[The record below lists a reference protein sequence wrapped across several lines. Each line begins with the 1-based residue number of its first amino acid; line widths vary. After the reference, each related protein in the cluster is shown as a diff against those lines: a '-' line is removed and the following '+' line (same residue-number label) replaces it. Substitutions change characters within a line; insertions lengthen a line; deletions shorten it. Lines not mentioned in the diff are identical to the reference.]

1 MAQNS
6 SKFIILGENPGLD
19 TFAEKLSNEALGA
32 QASVIR
38 WDRGCVKTKD
48 QFEEQM
54 KMYWYG
60 CLVIGLLDAIRE
72 KGWVEAIGEEYL
84 NSETQ
89 KFFGSFD
96 MVMTPEAWIH
106 EIQTNI
112 EKYSLLVD
120 KIDEVL
126 EKKNDWVYV
135 FYTDLDIFSKYP
147 QYIESLLQYW
157 QTQYHRLTRICPR
170 IFLPKQLYR
179 PDKLLY
185 QDASKLN
192 GYIVRLP

>member
-6 SKFIILGENPGLD
+6 SKFIILGENPGLN
-19 TFAEKLSNEALGA
+19 TFAEKLSNEALEA

-38 WDRGCVKTKD
+38 WDRMCVKTKD

-54 KMYWYG
+54 KMYWHG

-112 EKYSLLVD
+112 EKYRKRKMIGYMYFTLIL
-120 KIDEVL
+120 
-126 EKKNDWVYV
+126 
-135 FYTDLDIFSKYP
+135 IFSQNIRNTSSPFCNIGRHSIIVSHGSVRGFSFRNNYIDRINFCIKMP
-147 QYIESLLQYW
+147 Q
-157 QTQYHRLTRICPR
+157 
-170 IFLPKQLYR
+170 
-179 PDKLLY
+179 
-185 QDASKLN
+185 N
-192 GYIVRLP
+192 